1 MYILYYINICSFMS
15 SNHNHQFWGPI
26 RRTNYFTQVMKD
38 LIKLCLECY
47 KVVTLLMLSVVISIQ
62 RPPICGDR
70 WLRCYLCEEL
80 LDLLDSPAPD
90 LLAGG
95 EAGGD
100 THLTSWSSHLETT
113 EGSEEWAVGSLWLQL
128 YSVHWPTI
136 SHHTVLQVTLSHH
149 LTTLSSPQND
159 RRHVL
164 DSPHTNMQ
172 THHCHS
178 PQLHI
183 HRQDGGENYIGVTL
197 SHWETLTPLTH
208 SLTRQGGPT
217 DKSNLTCRA
226 TFWKDDWRE

>member
-1 MYILYYINICSFMS
+1 MYILYYIYICSFIS
-15 SNHNHQFWGPI
+15 SNHYHQFWGPI
-26 RRTNYFTQVMKD
+26 RWTNYFTQVMKD

-47 KVVTLLMLSVVISIQ
+47 KVVTLLMLSVVISNQ

-100 THLTSWSSHLETT
+100 THLTSWTSHLQTT

-149 LTTLSSPQND
+149 LITSSPHHLVITSEWQET
-159 RRHVL
+159 RAGQSSHTTAHSYTYTGRTAGRIILVWLWVTGRH
-164 DSPHTNMQ
+164 
-172 THHCHS
+172 
-178 PQLHI
+178 
-183 HRQDGGENYIGVTL
+183 
-197 SHWETLTPLTH
+197 SHLWLTH
-208 SLTRQGGPT
+208 SPGREDQLTSPT
-217 DKSNLTCRA
+217 
-226 TFWKDDWRE
+226 

>member
-1 MYILYYINICSFMS
+1 MYILYYINICSFIS
-15 SNHNHQFWGPI
+15 SNHYHQFWGPI

-100 THLTSWSSHLETT
+100 THLTSWTSPASSPATFRLLRGVRSELWALCDCSCTVYTGPPSHITLCCRSHSHTTSPPCHHLRMTGDT
-113 EGSEEWAVGSLWLQL
+113 CW
-128 YSVHWPTI
+128 
-136 SHHTVLQVTLSHH
+136 TVL
-149 LTTLSSPQND
+149 
-159 RRHVL
+159 
-164 DSPHTNMQ
+164 

-178 PQLHI
+178 YTYTGRTEGRIILVWLW
-183 HRQDGGENYIGVTL
+183 VTGRHSHL
-197 SHWETLTPLTH
+197 SLTH
-208 SLTRQGGPT
+208 SPGREDQLTSPT
-217 DKSNLTCRA
+217 
-226 TFWKDDWRE
+226 